1 MSRPLERFIRRLEL
15 RSRLS
20 AGEKAA
26 LLAIDAELVVR
37 QARWDLV
44 RPGEK
49 VDFACLVSRGIVGR
63 SETFADGRR
72 QTSAIFIAGDMAD
85 LHSVPVPVAA
95 WALTALTDVEVFHVP
110 HEALRAVA
118 REFPRVA
125 EALWRDTVAD
135 GSATSKWVAVLSR
148 HPARKRLAHLLCE
161 YGVRYAAAGL
171 GRAEEFELNLTQ
183 DQLSEILGTTAVHV
197 YRTFKDLRAEGV
209 IATERR
215 SIRILDGAA
224 LARIAEFDP
233 DYLLLDNSP

>member
-1 MSRPLERFIRRLEL
+1 MTRPLERFVHRLEL

-20 AGEKAA
+20 PAEKAA
-26 LLAIDAELVVR
+26 LLAIDAERIVR

-49 VDFACLVSRGIVGR
+49 VAHACLVDKGMVAR

-72 QTSAIFIAGDMAD
+72 QTSAVFIAGDMAD

-95 WALTALTDVEVFHVP
+95 WALTALTDSEVYHVP
-110 HEALRAVA
+110 HEAIRRVA

-135 GSATSKWVAVLSR
+135 ASAASKWVAVLSR

-161 YGVRYAAAGL
+161 FGVRYAAAGL
-171 GRAEEFELNLTQ
+171 GRETAFELNLTQ
-183 DQLSEILGTTAVHV
+183 DQLSEILGTTTVHV
-197 YRTFKDLRAEGV
+197 YRTFKELRSEGV

-215 SIRILDGAA
+215 AVRILDGAA

-233 DYLLLDNSP
+233 AYLLLHPSP